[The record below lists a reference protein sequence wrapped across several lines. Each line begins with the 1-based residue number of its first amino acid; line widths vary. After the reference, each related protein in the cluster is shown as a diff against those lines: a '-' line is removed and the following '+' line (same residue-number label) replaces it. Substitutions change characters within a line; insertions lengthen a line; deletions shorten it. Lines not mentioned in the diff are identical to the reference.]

1 MQGRFY
7 QNPKNDKLSAVFL
20 QRPLFFCGSNVYLD
34 KIYQNIIMKI
44 GVPKEIKNNEN
55 RVGLTP
61 AGVFELVKNQH
72 SVFIQKGAGVGS
84 GFFDEDY
91 EAAGA
96 LLVSSNTEIYAV
108 SDMIVKVKEPISEE
122 YPLIRANQIIF
133 TYFHFASSKELTQAM
148 IASKAICVA
157 YETVEDEEGTL
168 PLLTPMSEV
177 AGRMAIQQGAKYL
190 EKPIKGRGILLGGVP
205 GVPPGRVLV
214 LGAGVVGIQ
223 AAKMAAG
230 LGAHVTILDINMKRL
245 RYVNDV
251 MPSHV
256 VTEFS
261 SEYNIRRHIKDHDLI
276 IGAVLVTG
284 GKAPKL
290 ITKDML
296 KLMNPGTVMVD
307 VAVDQGGCFETTQPT
322 THENPTYI
330 IDDVVHY
337 CVTNMPGAVPYT
349 STLALTNVT
358 LPYVLKL
365 ANLGWEKATDM
376 NKDLYKGLNIVKG
389 VVVYN
394 GITV

>member
-1 MQGRFY
+1 
-7 QNPKNDKLSAVFL
+7 
-20 QRPLFFCGSNVYLD
+20 
-34 KIYQNIIMKI
+34 MKI
-44 GVPKEIKNNEN
+44 GVPSEIKNNEN
-55 RVGLTP
+55 RVGVTP
-61 AGVFELVKNQH
+61 AGVFELVKNNH
-72 SVFIQKGAGVGS
+72 IVFIQNGAGEGS

-91 EAAGA
+91 VGAGA
-96 LLVSSNTEIYAV
+96 IMIQSAAEVYTI
-108 SDMIVKVKEPISEE
+108 SDMIVKVKEPIAEE
-122 YPLIRANQIIF
+122 YPLIKEDQIIF
-133 TYFHFASSKELTQAM
+133 TYFHFASSKELTEAM
-148 IASKAICVA
+148 VQSKSVCIA
-157 YETVEDEEGTL
+157 YETVEDEDGTL

-205 GVPPGRVLV
+205 GVPPGKVLV

-261 SEYNIRRHIKDHDLI
+261 SEYNIRKHIKNHDLI
-276 IGAVLVTG
+276 VGAVLVTG

-290 ITKDML
+290 ITRDML
-296 KLMNPGTVMVD
+296 KEMNPGTVIVD
-307 VAVDQGGCFETTQPT
+307 VAVDQGGCFETTRAT

-337 CVTNMPGAVPYT
+337 CVANMPGAVPYT

-358 LPYVLKL
+358 LPYVLKI
-365 ANLGWEKATDM
+365 ANLGWKVACER
-376 NKDLYKGLNIVKG
+376 NKDLRKGLNII
-389 VVVYN
+389 N
-394 GITV
+394 GQIVHDRIS